1 MKKTIVYLQMR
12 GGADVTRTITKKKII
27 ESFFKN
33 GFIGGLVGGAV
44 AVAGGV
50 GIMAVTNP
58 ANQATTPATQPSQT
72 QVDTTKTS
80 TATKRWNRNH

>member
-1 MKKTIVYLQMR
+1 M
-12 GGADVTRTITKKKII
+12 
-27 ESFFKN
+27 
-33 GFIGGLVGGAV
+33 GGAV

-72 QVDTTKTS
+72 QVETTKHPQQQKVEQKS
-80 TATKRWNRNH
+80 QKWLLK